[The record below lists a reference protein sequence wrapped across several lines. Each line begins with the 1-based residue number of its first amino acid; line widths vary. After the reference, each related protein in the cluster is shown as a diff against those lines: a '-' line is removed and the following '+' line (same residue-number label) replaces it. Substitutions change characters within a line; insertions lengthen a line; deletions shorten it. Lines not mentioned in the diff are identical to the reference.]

1 MRIFYR
7 VLVIMIAVCIPLVS
21 IFGALNLV
29 YRIPDIYVYEFNS
42 KQIAAEVDLEITD
55 DELGTFFS
63 DYMKGK
69 EENFDLFAE
78 YRDREQAVFGTG
90 EQINMANARTIL
102 NDTLYILGGAALL
115 VLVSYA
121 ICIAKK
127 RKQELRVAFKGGIIV
142 FAVVQVGLYA
152 AFFTDFSR
160 NFFYHKLYI
169 NPFGADDVLPLML
182 TKHFAELSLYAITAV
197 SLVITIAIASAT
209 WRLTKPRRMFW

>member
-102 NDTLYILGGAALL
+102 NDSLYILGGAALL

-127 RKQELRVAFKGGIIV
+127 RKQELRVAFKGGIVV

-152 AFFTDFSR
+152 AFFTD
-160 NFFYHKLYI
+160 
-169 NPFGADDVLPLML
+169 
-182 TKHFAELSLYAITAV
+182 
-197 SLVITIAIASAT
+197 
-209 WRLTKPRRMFW
+209 